1 MGSGERT
8 LRFIALFKLLQ
19 GVLLLGISLGA
30 MLLVRRDVADLV
42 AAWVT
47 ELDLD
52 PENRAVTWLFQHVGT
67 AQPHT
72 LKAVSIGMFCY
83 AAVLLTEGTGLLWRR
98 RWAEYVTVLVT
109 ASLIP
114 VEVYEVVKHTTA
126 IRLVVLSL
134 NGMVVWYLFRRVRR
148 TAAGQG

>member
-8 LRFIALFKLLQ
+8 LRLIALFKLLQ
-19 GVLLLGISLGA
+19 GVLLLGVGLGA
-30 MLLVRRDVADLV
+30 ALLLRRDVADVV

-52 PENRAVTWLFQHVGT
+52 PENRAITWLSQHVGM

-72 LKAVSIGMFCY
+72 LKALSIGMLCY
-83 AAVLLTEGTGLLWRR
+83 AALVLTEGTGLLWRQ
-98 RWAEYVTVLVT
+98 RWAEYLTILAT

-126 IRLVVLSL
+126 TRLAVLGL
-134 NGMVVWYLFRRVRR
+134 NGAVV
-148 TAAGQG
+148 